1 MLVVGG
7 SARTIALVK
16 SVTPHFTGDSNTT
29 QDLVMSAL
37 QSMISLLL
45 VSGLSMT
52 KAEAFMLS

>member
-7 SARTIALVK
+7 SARTIASVK
-16 SVTPHFTGDSNTT
+16 SIPLEFVVHSNTT
-29 QDLVMSAL
+29 QHLVMSAL

-45 VSGLSMT
+45 GSSLSMT